1 METVVRTE
9 DGVLLTEQ
17 IQQLI
22 MSIDLDPWCPTTMGL
37 IGEQKPKLE
46 CCCIVD
52 GSERVGCNNVFVL
65 RACVCVLCR
74 VGLTQLRGT
83 GVRCW
88 AAGT

>member
-1 METVVRTE
+1 MRTE

-37 IGEQKPKLE
+37 IEEQKPKLE

-52 GSERVGCNNVFVL
+52 GSEGVGRNNVFVF
-65 RACVCVLCR
+65 RAYVCVSLVSV
-74 VGLTQLRGT
+74 VGLTHPRGT

-88 AAGT
+88 AA